1 MATIIK
7 NAWVETTTE
16 YRREFERVD
25 ESGEQTGSGASFPC
39 DPVTGEPLFAEL
51 HPNAIENY
59 YHYLKLVAEG
69 KALDMGAVAR
79 KNSYQHPA
87 VIECARCHSQ
97 VELDDAFL
105 STCGKC
111 GADYNG
117 SGQLLAPR
125 EQWGEETGES
135 LADMLNGGLDD

>member
-1 MATIIK
+1 
-7 NAWVETTTE
+7 
-16 YRREFERVD
+16 
-25 ESGEQTGSGASFPC
+25 
-39 DPVTGEPLFAEL
+39 
-51 HPNAIENY
+51 
-59 YHYLKLVAEG
+59 
-69 KALDMGAVAR
+69 MGAVAR
-79 KNSYQHPA
+79 KNSYRHPA

-125 EQWGEETGES
+125 EQWGEETGET
-135 LADMLNGGLDD
+135 LGDMLNGGLDD